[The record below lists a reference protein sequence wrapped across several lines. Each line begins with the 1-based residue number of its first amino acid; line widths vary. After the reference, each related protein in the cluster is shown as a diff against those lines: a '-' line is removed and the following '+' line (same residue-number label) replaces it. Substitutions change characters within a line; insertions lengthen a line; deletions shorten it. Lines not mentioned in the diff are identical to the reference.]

1 MFWGE
6 TAQQKYRFI
15 KKLALF
21 SSHTKWTLEPCE
33 ENKKNFAKE
42 KGEVGTTF
50 EKGSPKIAVAKK
62 KCRTEGRALKLVKY
76 PDKSGIIK
84 AFESTTCCN
93 DPTRH

>member
-15 KKLALF
+15 KRLALF

-33 ENKKNFAKE
+33 ENKNFSPGE

-50 EKGSPKIAVAKK
+50 EKGSPKLAVAKNVGK
-62 KCRTEGRALKLVKY
+62 KGE
-76 PDKSGIIK
+76 P
-84 AFESTTCCN
+84 
-93 DPTRH
+93 